1 MQLGVQYTPPHSERE
16 MDEIDFHGDF
26 VDSNSYEEYFG
37 EGSLGSVAPEQLAQ
51 SILESLQGLKSSY
64 AVENEDLEPLV
75 GLLND
80 VFSLVECIPGLRAG
94 YNTLEEER
102 DELERHWRKEKDKYK
117 KRMEVGGLHC
127 QTCVRAN

>member
-1 MQLGVQYTPPHSERE
+1 MQLGVLYTPPHSGRE

-26 VDSNSYEEYFG
+26 VDSNNYEEYFG
-37 EGSLGSVAPEQLAQ
+37 EGTLESVAPEQLAQ

-64 AVENEDLEPLV
+64 AVNDTDLEPLV

-80 VFSLVECIPGLRAG
+80 VFGLVECIPDLRAG

-102 DELERHWRKEKDKYK
+102 DELERQWRKEKDKYK
-117 KRMEVGGLHC
+117 KRMEVSGPHC
-127 QTCVRAN
+127 QTCLRAS